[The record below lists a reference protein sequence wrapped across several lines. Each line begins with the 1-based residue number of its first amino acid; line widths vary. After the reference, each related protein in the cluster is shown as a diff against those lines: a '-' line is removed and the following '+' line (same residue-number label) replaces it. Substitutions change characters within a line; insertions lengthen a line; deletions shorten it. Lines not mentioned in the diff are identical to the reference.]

1 MLYTLNALYAA
12 LQARSTSAA
21 EALSTYQ
28 AVAKIIKKYF
38 NEAIHYLIDLPLLMT
53 YEYENILLLFTT
65 SHIIDSSA
73 GLMEVNF
80 LPLEALQNSPS
91 MNSWW
96 GKLNQKTIISL
107 HVFFPN
113 RYTVLWIRI
122 QIGST
127 FSNFVDPDPH
137 N

>member
-28 AVAKIIKKYF
+28 AVAKIFKKYF

-65 SHIIDSSA
+65 
-73 GLMEVNF
+73 
-80 LPLEALQNSPS
+80 
-91 MNSWW
+91 
-96 GKLNQKTIISL
+96 
-107 HVFFPN
+107 
-113 RYTVLWIRI
+113 
-122 QIGST
+122 
-127 FSNFVDPDPH
+127 
-137 N
+137 

>member
-21 EALSTYQ
+21 EALSTYP

-91 MNSWW
+91 MNS
-96 GKLNQKTIISL
+96 
-107 HVFFPN
+107 
-113 RYTVLWIRI
+113 
-122 QIGST
+122 
-127 FSNFVDPDPH
+127 
-137 N
+137 